1 MIRIL
6 IADDHVVVR
15 KGLVAMIGDE
25 PDLVVVAEA
34 ADGAAAV
41 ALAAETQPDVALL
54 DLAMPGLDG
63 IEATH
68 RILAKRPETNVVIL
82 TSFAEPDRV
91 FAALDAG
98 ALGYLLKDAEP
109 DEIVA
114 GIRLAAAGDS
124 PLAAEATAAILEA
137 RRRPQPVGQLSER
150 EREVLVLVA
159 TGCANKEIALRLA
172 ISEKTVKAHLTRT
185 FRQIGVNDR
194 VQAALWARDNW
205 LGATPR
211 QTRADTPAPPPA

>member
-63 IEATH
+63 IEATR

-211 QTRADTPAPPPA
+211 QARADTLAPPPA